1 MPERRVPLRR
11 QLALGEDDGGPAAK
25 GKGGLLIAPLPARAR
40 VLLRLDPK
48 LLTVESLADF
58 EFSLSINRCL
68 SAGGKRTLRLG
79 PDEWLLCGEETA
91 GSRIGR
97 DLEAALEGLPHALVD
112 VSHAQVALS
121 VSGPRARDAI
131 NMGCPLDLSSLAF
144 PPGAATR
151 TLLGRIEIILSH
163 WEEGAFEVE
172 CARSLAAYAQ
182 EFLNVASNGG

>member
-11 QLALGEDDGGPAAK
+11 RLALGEDDDGPAAK
-25 GKGGLLIAPLPARAR
+25 GKGGLLIAPLPPRAR

-48 LLTVESLADF
+48 LLSVESLADF
-58 EFSLSINRCL
+58 AFSLSINRCL
-68 SAGGKRTLRLG
+68 RAGAKRTLRLG

-91 GSRIGR
+91 ASQIAR

-121 VSGPRARDAI
+121 VSGPRAQGAI
-131 NMGCPLDLSSLAF
+131 NMGCPLDLSSPAF

-163 WEEGAFEVE
+163 WEEGGFEVE

-182 EFLNVASNGG
+182 EFLNLARNAG

>member
-11 QLALGEDDGGPAAK
+11 RLALGEGDDGRAAK
-25 GKGGLLIAPLPARAR
+25 AEGGLVIALLPPRTR
-40 VLLRLDPK
+40 VLLRLDPT
-48 LLTVESLADF
+48 LLEVESLADF
-58 EFSLSINRCL
+58 AFSLPINRCRRV
-68 SAGGKRTLRLG
+68 GGRRTLRLG
-79 PDEWLLCGEETA
+79 PDEWLLWGEETA
-91 GSRIGR
+91 ASQIGR

-112 VSHAQVALS
+112 VSHAHVALS

-131 NMGCPLDLSSLAF
+131 NSGCPLDLSSPAF

-163 WEEGAFEVE
+163 WQEGSFELE

-182 EFLNVASNGG
+182 EFLNVAGIGG